1 GGTDRRGGAGD
12 GRRRFARGGLSD
24 GCDGGRRGVR
34 GLRLAHRRTR
44 AGGPRRT
51 HVHASAGGYR
61 AQVAGGRRRAR
72 PGDGWRR
79 PACGIRAGWGAGGP
93 PGLHDWLALVASM
106 IRDLLRAAGESPSEY
121 VTHHLKHWQISI
133 GDGAFWTVNVD
144 SLLVSVL
151 VGVLTMGTFWLM
163 ARRAT
168 SGVPSKFQAFIEMAV
183 GFIDTQVKD
192 VFHGNRSFVAPV
204 ALTIFMWVF
213 MMNALKMVPVDFFPA
228 LTSALGLE
236 YFRVVPT
243 TDLNI
248 TSAIA
253 LAVLLLMFVCAICC
267 QGVGG
272 FGKELLAWSLHG
284 CGVMKGVLEPFIVAL
299 SFVEYPSKSVSREN
313 RLFGNMYAG

>member
-1 GGTDRRGGAGD
+1 
-12 GRRRFARGGLSD
+12 
-24 GCDGGRRGVR
+24 
-34 GLRLAHRRTR
+34 
-44 AGGPRRT
+44 
-51 HVHASAGGYR
+51 
-61 AQVAGGRRRAR
+61 
-72 PGDGWRR
+72 
-79 PACGIRAGWGAGGP
+79 
-93 PGLHDWLALVASM
+93 M

-151 VGVLTMGTFWLM
+151 VGVLTMGTFWVM

-248 TSAIA
+248 TSAMA
-253 LAVLLLMFVCAICC
+253 LAVLLLMFAFAIGSK
-267 QGVGG
+267 GVGG
-272 FGKELLAWSLHG
+272 FGKELLTAPFHG
-284 CGVMKGVLEPFIVAL
+284 SG
-299 SFVEYPSKSVSREN
+299 
-313 RLFGNMYAG
+313 